1 MIKGAIFGGKRS
13 KEDYGA
19 VMNYARI
26 TPPSVKENYVDIAG
40 GNSSIDLTE
49 AVGGVVFDDGK
60 IEFKFTLFSEADK
73 NSMKNDLHG
82 KRLKIILEKE
92 SDYYYDGRLSVA
104 KEELSG
110 SLYELYIEAKVK
122 PYKLEEKTTLHKEA
136 VNGVKELILFNTRM
150 PAMPQITVT
159 GSLQLK
165 YEGNV
170 YSLNSGV
177 YEIPEITFYEGINRL
192 NVSGK
197 GSIKLEYRRGMII

>member
-1 MIKGAIFGGKRS
+1 MNGVKFGDKHS
-13 KEDYGA
+13 KADYNA
-19 VMNYARI
+19 VMNYSRI
-26 TPPSVKENYVDIAG
+26 TPPSIKENYVDIAG

-60 IEFKFTLFSEADK
+60 IEFKFTLFNETDK
-73 NSMKNDLHG
+73 NNMKNHLHG
-82 KRLKIILEKE
+82 KRLMIILEKE
-92 SDYYYDGRLSVA
+92 PDYYYDGRLSVT
-104 KEELSG
+104 KEELAG

-122 PYKLEEKTTLHKEA
+122 PYKMEEKTVLHKEA
-136 VNGVKELILFNTRM
+136 VNGTKELILFNTRM

-170 YSLNSGV
+170 YLLNSGV